1 MIRVIALMFFALNC
15 HSLEFKEL
23 VECPNNKNLIVDS
36 VPQSGS
42 SHDVVDMCSDSSL
55 TGNDSINYST
65 NEKMIDTVCPEVTK
79 ELVNNI
85 KGLPQIKINSG
96 LGIVFEYF
104 LLRKLKF
111 KKVYALGRDQCIG
124 YLPKKDLRKLEEF
137 N

>member
-15 HSLEFKEL
+15 YSLEFKEL
-23 VECPNNKNLIVDS
+23 VECPNNKNLVVDS
-36 VPQSGS
+36 IPQSGS
-42 SHDVVDMCSDSSL
+42 SHDVVDMCSGNPL
-55 TGNDSINYST
+55 TKEDAKNYST
-65 NEKMIDTVCPEVTK
+65 QEEMIDTVCPKVTK

-124 YLPKKDLRKLEEF
+124 YLPEKDLRKLEEF